1 MITPLRIQFVP
12 QAPDCHN
19 RLLVMSCM
27 KSYLVS
33 LPSPLLSP
41 NFIML
46 SIPSSEIDQLH
57 YILYICYSVYAFLCN
72 NSMKRLYKTQT
83 DTPEDTNMLEDTK
96 CQKTQTCQKTLML
109 EDTRARRNTCH
120 ILEDMS
126 TPLLYLIQGERG

>member
-83 DTPEDTNMLEDTK
+83 DTPEDTNMLEDSRHT
-96 CQKTQTCQKTLML
+96 
-109 EDTRARRNTCH
+109 N
-120 ILEDMS
+120 
-126 TPLLYLIQGERG
+126 